1 MAKPYVRRTK
11 FGGAIRRR
19 LQEFMPSIFTLMLR
33 LDDDAWEGMEAR
45 ATCETHAIEDAQRAL
60 EAVIELRSAVGLAPT
75 HATAGVGRG
84 AKTDQPGGVVWL
96 GKWEWTAQD
105 GWNWQ
110 SHNFTVQ

>member
-1 MAKPYVRRTK
+1 MQP
-11 FGGAIRRR
+11 
-19 LQEFMPSIFTLMLR
+19 IFTLMLR

-45 ATCETHAIEDAQRAL
+45 ATCETRAIDDAQRAL
-60 EAVIELRSAVGLAPT
+60 EAVIEIRTAIGQAPT

-84 AKTDQPGGVVWL
+84 TKKDQPGGVVWL

-110 SHNFTVQ
+110 SLDLTIQ